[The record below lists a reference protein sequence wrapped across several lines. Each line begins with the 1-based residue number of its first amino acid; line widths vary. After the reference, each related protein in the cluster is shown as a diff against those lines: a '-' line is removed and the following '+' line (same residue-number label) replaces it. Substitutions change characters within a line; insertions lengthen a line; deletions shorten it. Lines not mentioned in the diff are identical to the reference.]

1 RSHRSGLRD
10 AHDSTPAPAEPVS
23 AVASNPPSG
32 PALVAAEVTAGE
44 EGTSSGAEHHLDPEL
59 ARKYMANIKR
69 FRILVMGRANAGKTT
84 ILQRVC
90 NTTDNP
96 EITDGKGNKI
106 ESAIVRGTLER
117 GHHKIEHELVF
128 SSNPGFVFHD
138 SCGFEAGS
146 ARQFNEMKS
155 FVVHRASAGSLK
167 ERIHAIWF
175 CIPMTDYH
183 RTVTAAEQKF
193 FNECDTGHVPVIV
206 LLTKTEAL
214 HDLAME
220 ELSDDGLTVGEAK
233 EKAVEK
239 ERELLER
246 WLAHIK
252 KMLEKCKFPPKAYVS
267 VQKMHEEGADCTRL
281 VECTT
286 NAMNEEGLQ
295 RLLVSTQQSSVALCI
310 EYAVKKTLIPK
321 MELGIKD
328 RFLGNV
334 KDLERE
340 LLSWFP
346 SEYSSLAV
354 VDDDAAISSLPQN
367 STLLGKFPTV
377 QSMVG
382 YAIVCLL
389 VFEHAYFLMQQGSG
403 DWKETLT
410 MAVNKCKSSDI
421 QTAISTA
428 VKVAFQ
434 QHGNNG
440 AELYKTIL
448 KVIGEN
454 KICVT

>member
-1 RSHRSGLRD
+1 MAPKPFRKLLDSLPFANRSRSHRSGLRD

-310 EYAVKKTLIPK
+310 EYAVKK
-321 MELGIKD
+321 
-328 RFLGNV
+328 
-334 KDLERE
+334 
-340 LLSWFP
+340 
-346 SEYSSLAV
+346 
-354 VDDDAAISSLPQN
+354 
-367 STLLGKFPTV
+367 
-377 QSMVG
+377 
-382 YAIVCLL
+382 
-389 VFEHAYFLMQQGSG
+389 
-403 DWKETLT
+403 
-410 MAVNKCKSSDI
+410 
-421 QTAISTA
+421 
-428 VKVAFQ
+428 
-434 QHGNNG
+434 
-440 AELYKTIL
+440 
-448 KVIGEN
+448 
-454 KICVT
+454 